1 MVHTFVLLI
10 VILLLPSIF
19 NSIRLYRFFSCALCR
34 YYAGVVAFRQNRWTD
49 AAADF
54 EAALQLSCVSPV
66 ERDFC
71 AFVTEEAK
79 KGALEARALADGFI
93 SPRT

>member
-1 MVHTFVLLI
+1 MVHTFVLVT

-19 NSIRLYRFFSCALCR
+19 NSMRLCR
-34 YYAGVVAFRQNRWTD
+34 FLSCVLCSYYAGVVAFRQNRWTD

-79 KGALEARALADGFI
+79 KGALEARALADGLN